1 MPSDDIEHP
10 VGRLGPEPDHSITSM
25 VLPKP
30 IGSRRGQFVVVR
42 DYTLLP
48 CQRKEAPKKPRK
60 LNALTVRRRL
70 VVLTDWSFI

>member
-30 IGSRRGQFVVVR
+30 IASAKRQVITPELQWIAEIRV
-42 DYTLLP
+42 
-48 CQRKEAPKKPRK
+48 
-60 LNALTVRRRL
+60 L
-70 VVLTDWSFI
+70 V